1 MSEQMRIMRSKELPE
16 ELRDRIVARHRS
28 GQGYKNISAAL
39 KVPKSTVASI
49 ILKWET
55 CGMTRTLPR
64 AGRPAKLSYRGRR
77 ALVRDVKKNPKITV
91 AELQRCIREV
101 GESCRKST
109 ITAALHQSGLYGRV
123 ARRKPLL
130 SARHMKARME
140 DSKMVTNKIPWSDET
155 KIELFCL
162 NSKRYVWR
170 KPGTAHHLSNTV
182 PTVKHGGGSIM
193 LWGCFSAAGTG
204 RLVAIEG
211 KMNAAKYRD
220 ILDENLLQ
228 SAQDLRLGRRFTF
241 QQDNDP
247 KHTAKITK
255 EWLHN
260 NSVTVLEWPSQN
272 PDLNPIEHLWRDLK
286 MAVHQRL
293 PSNLTELEKICKEEW
308 QRIPKSRC
316 EKLVA
321 SFPKRLMAV
330 LNQKG
335 ASTKYWAKGL
345 NT

>member
-28 GQGYKNISAAL
+28 GQGYKKISAAL

-49 ILKWET
+49 ILKWKT
-55 CGMTRTLPR
+55 FGTNRTLPR

-77 ALVRDVKKNPKITV
+77 ALVREVKKNPKITV
-91 AELQRCIREV
+91 AELQRCIREMEKV
-101 GESCRKST
+101 VESQPSLQPST
-109 ITAALHQSGLYGRV
+109 SRGFMAEWPDGSLSSVQDTW
-123 ARRKPLL
+123 KPAWSLL
-130 SARHMKARME
+130 KNTWR
-140 DSKMVTNKIPWSDET
+140 ILWSDET
-155 KIELFCL
+155 KIELFGL

-255 EWLHN
+255 ERLHN
-260 NSVTVLEWPSQN
+260 NSVTVLEWPSQS

-293 PSNLTELEKICKEEW
+293 PSNLTELERICKEEW
-308 QRIPKSRC
+308 QRIPTS
-316 EKLVA
+316 
-321 SFPKRLMAV
+321 
-330 LNQKG
+330 
-335 ASTKYWAKGL
+335 
-345 NT
+345 